1 MLGNVIKSSEQKFSV
16 DFAELYQNNNTVN
29 GEGGGFVASYTLWRT
44 NGYFA
49 CLKEMFLRA
58 HIKGSLKFQLFP
70 SHLTSFLAV
79 DLFTTY
85 SFNMRF
91 TSAAVALSFAASVL
105 AAATPA
111 ELLRRQGNCNT
122 GSIQCCN
129 SVQSVCLEFDRY
141 TRPNLLT
148 GMNFQLLYSPAPPA
162 SLSWPVSS
170 ALT

>member
-1 MLGNVIKSSEQKFSV
+1 MSFYITSCTLVLGDVIKAPESSQWWNFPTYRTAS
-16 DFAELYQNNNTVN
+16 
-29 GEGGGFVASYTLWRT
+29 GEGGGFIALYILWRT
-44 NGYFA
+44 NEYFA

-129 SVQSVCLEFDRY
+129 QVQSVCLEFY
-141 TRPNLLT
+141 CCTR
-148 GMNFQLLYSPAPPA
+148 
-162 SLSWPVSS
+162 
-170 ALT
+170 